1 MQKVE
6 FSIRIL
12 AFILDSIIIVT
23 LSIMGV
29 NILADISPQ
38 LSQLQ
43 VQDYWLYYWIVQLGV
58 ALAYHYTAFSLWSAS
73 PMQHLRELILVTTKG
88 KKPSFIQFSIRLFIK
103 AIVVNIPIYMYV
115 YDQDLFFFAGAIYL
129 AILLIGSKMI
139 YEHPRGQLLHG
150 LMSNSYFTYL
160 PEQES

>member
-12 AFILDSIIIVT
+12 TFILDSIIIVT

-29 NILADISPQ
+29 NILWDISPL
-38 LSQLQ
+38 LSQLYF
-43 VQDYWLYYWIVQLGV
+43 QDYWLYCWIIQLGV

-73 PMQHLRELILVTTKG
+73 PMQHLKNLTLVTTKG
-88 KKPSFIQFSIRLFIK
+88 KRPSFIQFSIRLFIK
-103 AIVVNIPIYMYV
+103 ATVVNIPIYMYV